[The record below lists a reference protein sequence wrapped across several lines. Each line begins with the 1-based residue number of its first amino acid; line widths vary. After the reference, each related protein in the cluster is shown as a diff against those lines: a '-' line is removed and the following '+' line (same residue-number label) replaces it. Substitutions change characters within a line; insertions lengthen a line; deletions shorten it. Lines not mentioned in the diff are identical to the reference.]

1 MCSIEKGILKLAGLK
16 LADLNFLKNKLRHR
30 CFPADFANFLRT
42 PFLQNIS
49 RRLLLTMHG
58 ALDEQCTEQCTI
70 FMTLYGFYDH
80 ELF

>member
-16 LADLNFLKNKLRHR
+16 LADLNFMKNKLRHR

-49 RRLLLTMHG
+49 R
-58 ALDEQCTEQCTI
+58 
-70 FMTLYGFYDH
+70 
-80 ELF
+80 